1 MNTENFFNG
10 MFGRVQPGLVR
21 FDMNGNIA
29 IQTSTGYKAYSPK
42 TGRLINCDNF
52 VFPMGEDFFFII
64 PTNRVAKNDIILAS
78 GKNGKRTPKCVIDVN
93 PTYITVINYEDAVVE
108 QILPER
114 HIIAGNVFF
123 YGKIVSVMNF
133 GGTDGKFNIKNM
145 MKFKFMS
152 DMMGGNKGG
161 NNNGFMPTGGN
172 DMMNMMFMMSMFGGK
187 ENGFTDMF
195 NFDEMFDFENDDNA
209 TAAKPVDVEVVE
221 VKPEGDN

>member
-10 MFGRVQPGLVR
+10 MFGKVQPGLVR
-21 FDMNGNIA
+21 LDMNGNIA
-29 IQTSTGYKAYSPK
+29 VKTSTGYKAYSVK

-52 VFPMGEDFFFII
+52 VFPIGEEFFFII
-64 PTNRVAKNDIILAS
+64 PTNKVTKGDIILAS

-93 PTYITVINYEDAVVE
+93 STYITVINYEDSVVE

-114 HIIAGNVFF
+114 HIIAGNIFF
-123 YGKIVSVMNF
+123 YGKIVSLMNF
-133 GGTDGKFNIKNM
+133 GGTDGKFNMKNM

-152 DMMGGNKGG
+152 DMMSGNKGA

-195 NFDEMFDFENDDNA
+195 NFDEMFDFEDD
-209 TAAKPVDVEVVE
+209 AADKPVDVE

>member
-10 MFGRVQPGLVR
+10 MFGKVQPGLVR
-21 FDMNGNIA
+21 LDMNGNIA
-29 IQTSTGYKAYSPK
+29 VKTSTGYKAYSVK

-52 VFPMGEDFFFII
+52 VFPVGEEFFFII
-64 PTNRVAKNDIILAS
+64 PTNKVTKGDIILAS

-93 PTYITVINYEDAVVE
+93 STYITVINYEDSVVE

-114 HIIAGNVFF
+114 HIIAGNIFF
-123 YGKIVSVMNF
+123 YGKIVSLMNF
-133 GGTDGKFNIKNM
+133 GGTDGKFNMKNM

-152 DMMGGNKGG
+152 DMMSGNK
-161 NNNGFMPTGGN
+161 NNGNGFMPTGGN

-195 NFDEMFDFENDDNA
+195 NFDEMFDFEDDAA
-209 TAAKPVDVEVVE
+209 TDKPVDVEVVE